1 VPALTK
7 LYETYKSQVAF
18 FAVYILEAHA
28 KDAWQSSANLKDKV
42 LIATP
47 TSLDERGEVAQSCVL
62 HLKIPFPAV
71 LDDFRDSTESAY
83 TGWPD
88 RLYVIGRDGRIAYKS
103 KPGPYGFKPDDMAA
117 VLARMDSGS
126 ASRK

>member
-1 VPALTK
+1 MPALAK
-7 LYETYKSQVAF
+7 IYESYKNQVAF
-18 FAVYILEAHA
+18 FVVYILEAHA
-28 KDAWQSSANLKDKV
+28 TDAWQTSANMKDKV

-47 TSLDERGEVAQSCVL
+47 ANLDARGEIAQSCVL

-71 LDDFRDSTESAY
+71 LDDFQNSTETAY

-103 KPGPYGFKPDDMAA
+103 KPGPYGFKPDEMAT
-117 VLARMDSGS
+117 VLARMGLGV
-126 ASRK
+126 APR